1 MERKRWSDNLRNF
14 LINAT
19 TKETKEDDQRRKVK
33 FRVIGGSRENH
44 FVPKGNILCI
54 HFYFRKASKAQEIN
68 QWMRCSMTMKV
79 KKVTSTFQIASE
91 SV

>member
-33 FRVIGGSRENH
+33 
-44 FVPKGNILCI
+44 L
-54 HFYFRKASKAQEIN
+54 YFFNFN
-68 QWMRCSMTMKV
+68 QQYK
-79 KKVTSTFQIASE
+79 
-91 SV
+91 

>member
-33 FRVIGGSRENH
+33 FRVITREIH
-44 FVPKGNILCI
+44 CMRKANILCL
-54 HFYFRKASKAQEIN
+54 HFYLRKTSKALEIN
-68 QWMRCSMTMKV
+68 QWMRCLMTIGV
-79 KKVTSTFQIASE
+79 KKDTSTFQIASE